1 MAEGGSSPTASRQ
14 LPWFPCRVDLE
25 PDEDDDTPFAGAGA
39 PSYVEKRWPTSKPL
53 RVYFMNDVPSTQRLA
68 NGDPITEEMILTWAN
83 AWSRTKHPGLQG
95 EADDG
100 RLGIVPKFELHT
112 NGSFHGS
119 DIRVEF
125 MSKLAIIILTMI
137 S

>member
-1 MAEGGSSPTASRQ
+1 
-14 LPWFPCRVDLE
+14 
-25 PDEDDDTPFAGAGA
+25 
-39 PSYVEKRWPTSKPL
+39 
-53 RVYFMNDVPSTQRLA
+53 MNDVPSTQRLA

-119 DIRVEF
+119 DIRVKF
-125 MSKLAIIILTMI
+125 MSKLAIIIMTMI